1 MKRLL
6 VAALALVAFASF
18 ATGRSA
24 AQPAGH
30 PGAAAATKPAP
41 PAAAAP
47 AGKGMHYVY
56 LIRHGIYDR
65 DDKVDDR
72 VGNGLNALGREQ
84 AGYIAERLAATPVK
98 FRSLVSSTLL
108 RAMQTAD
115 VMSGPMHMS
124 VARDSLLSE
133 CTMTSSRA
141 DLMAGS
147 TAQEF
152 AECDAQVDAVWNKY
166 FGATPGADTYDVL
179 VCHGNVIRYL
189 VSRAVGLDT
198 REWAR
203 FDIGNCSLT
212 VIQVLPNGGTRL
224 AIYGDVGHI
233 PLGRQ
238 TFSGKGG
245 GWGAAK

>member
-6 VAALALVAFASF
+6 PLFAALAFL
-18 ATGRSA
+18 A
-24 AQPAGH
+24 APARAADA
-30 PGAAAATKPAP
+30 PGAAPSAMKPDP
-41 PAAAAP
+41 PAAATP

-84 AGYIAERLAATPVK
+84 AGYIGDRLAATPVH

-115 VMSGPMHMS
+115 IMSGPMHMS
-124 VARDSLLSE
+124 VVRDSLLSE
-133 CTMTSSRA
+133 CTMTSVRP
-141 DLMAGS
+141 DYMANHS
-147 TAQEF
+147 AQEI
-152 AECDAQVDAVWNKY
+152 AECDAQVAAAWDKY
-166 FGATPGADTYDVL
+166 FKATPEADTYDVL

-198 REWAR
+198 KEWGR

-212 VIQVLPNGGTRL
+212 VVQVMPNGSTRL
-224 AIYGDVGHI
+224 AIYGDVGHV

-238 TFSGKGG
+238 SFSGKGG
-245 GWGAAK
+245 GWGSAK

>member
-1 MKRLL
+1 MRRLAPL
-6 VAALALVAFASF
+6 TLALLTATSALAADA
-18 ATGRSA
+18 
-24 AQPAGH
+24 
-30 PGAAAATKPAP
+30 PGVKPAP
-41 PAAAAP
+41 APATSTAAP
-47 AGKGMHYVY
+47 AGKGVHFVY
-56 LIRHGIYDR
+56 LVRHGIYER

-84 AGYIAERLAATPVK
+84 ADFVGQRLAAIPLK
-98 FRSLVSSTLL
+98 YRSLVSSTLL

-124 VARDSLLSE
+124 VVRDSLLSE

-141 DLMAGS
+141 DYMANHS
-147 TAQEF
+147 AAEI
-152 AECDAQVDAVWNKY
+152 AECDAQVAAAWDKY
-166 FGATPGADTYDVL
+166 FAPTPDADTHDVL

-198 REWAR
+198 REWGR

-212 VIQVLPNGGTRL
+212 VVQVLPNGSTRL
-224 AIYGDVGHI
+224 ALYSDVGHI
-233 PLGRQ
+233 PVNRQ

-245 GWGAAK
+245 GWGNAK

>member
-6 VAALALVAFASF
+6 AVVFALVAFASF

-24 AQPAGH
+24 AQPAA
-30 PGAAAATKPAP
+30 PSAMKPDP

-47 AGKGMHYVY
+47 AGKGIHYVY

-72 VGNGLNALGREQ
+72 VGNGLNALGKEQ
-84 AGYIAERLAATPVK
+84 AGFIGDRLASTPVK

-115 VMSGPMHMS
+115 IMSGPMHMS
-124 VARDSLLSE
+124 VVRDSLISE

-141 DLMAGS
+141 DYMANH
-147 TAQEF
+147 TAQEI
-152 AECDAQVDAVWNKY
+152 AECDAQVAAAWDKY
-166 FGATPGADTYDVL
+166 FGATPDKDTYDVL

-189 VSRAVGLDT
+189 VSRAVGLDAK
-198 REWAR
+198 EWGR

-212 VIQVLPNGGTRL
+212 VIQVMPNGSTRL

-233 PLGRQ
+233 PLARQ
-238 TFSGKGG
+238 SFSGKGG
-245 GWGAAK
+245 GWGSAK

>member
-1 MKRLL
+1 MKRPLL
-6 VAALALVAFASF
+6 AVLALVAFASF
-18 ATGRSA
+18 ATERVA
-24 AQPAGH
+24 AQPAA
-30 PGAAAATKPAP
+30 PSAMKPDP
-41 PAAAAP
+41 PAAVAP
-47 AGKGMHYVY
+47 AAKGMHYVY

-65 DDKVDDR
+65 DEKVDDR
-72 VGNGLNALGREQ
+72 VGNGLNTLGREQ
-84 AGYIAERLAATPVK
+84 AGYIGARLATTPVK

-124 VARDSLLSE
+124 VVRDSLLSE

-141 DLMAGS
+141 DYMANH
-147 TAQEF
+147 TAQEI
-152 AECDAQVDAVWNKY
+152 AECDAQVAAAWSKY
-166 FGATPGADTYDVL
+166 FTATPEADTYDVL
-179 VCHGNVIRYL
+179 VAHGNVIRYL
-189 VSRAVGLDT
+189 VSRAVGLDPK
-198 REWAR
+198 EWAR

-212 VIQVLPNGGTRL
+212 VVQVLPNGSTRL

-233 PLGRQ
+233 PLARQ